1 MIGRNRL
8 KLAIYSFTSTL
19 GWLGI
24 METVS
29 ISSGTGLFQ
38 SFVAGGSSA
47 VVVITSGIEI
57 YDLVQKRNQEQME
70 TIK

>member
-1 MIGRNRL
+1 MIGRNGL

-29 ISSGTGLFQ
+29 ISSAVGGKVISDWHLKRYEWRVRVPKINVVLFIL
-38 SFVAGGSSA
+38 F
-47 VVVITSGIEI
+47 
-57 YDLVQKRNQEQME
+57 LPRRPRP
-70 TIK
+70 